1 MFFFFHLVVHLN
13 TTSVPTVIN
22 PNCQCTSCPICP
34 ACQTCPSSA
43 TCPSCPL
50 CPTCHPLL
58 EITTRA
64 TTPTTKA
71 PITASVQT
79 TPTTKAPTT
88 AGVLTIPTTKA
99 PIPACVQCA
108 ALANPVVKDVIKG
121 IVVEAGIYILKYT
134 AEQIAE
140 MIKKCD
146 HKTMEKA
153 VRDIKAQIKDI
164 KDRLKRLNNVK
175 KTIGDEI
182 KNCEKVKIP
191 KLLEVYEE
199 ILRAIVE
206 YETKL
211 RTLKKQLIDL
221 QDKLWDCVAKGIVL
235 SSNPLLLQF

>member
-1 MFFFFHLVVHLN
+1 MFFFFFHLVVHLN

-22 PNCQCTSCPICP
+22 PNCQCTSCPVCP

-43 TCPSCPL
+43 TCPSCPV

-64 TTPTTKA
+64 TTSTSKA
-71 PITASVQT
+71 PIAASAQT
-79 TPTTKAPTT
+79 TPTTKAPIT
-88 AGVLTIPTTKA
+88 
-99 PIPACVQCA
+99 ACVQCA

-182 KNCEKVKIP
+182 KNCEKVKVP

-199 ILRAIVE
+199 ILRAIIE

-235 SSNPLLLQF
+235 SIITPILTCKRPA